1 MKSVKSIKSL
11 VLAIVFLAGVVGC
24 SKNSAKKIL
33 APEEVSKSLAT
44 VLCDKY
50 MGCQKEGTA
59 PMTKEQCQTNI
70 TTGIAER
77 IKSKAELKVEQG
89 MVDKCVKA
97 ITAAACEVL
106 SSDTPPEG
114 CEFLK

>member
-1 MKSVKSIKSL
+1 MKKILIASM
-11 VLAIVFLAGVVGC
+11 VLALFVGC

-50 MGCQKEGTA
+50 MGCQKEGA
-59 PMTKEQCQTNI
+59 SPMTKEQCQTNI
-70 TTGIAER
+70 TTGIGDR
-77 IKSKAELKVEQG
+77 IKSKTELKVEQG
-89 MVDKCVKA
+89 MVDACVKA
-97 ITAAACEVL
+97 ITAASCEVL
-106 SSDTPPEG
+106 SSDTPPAG